1 MELLNAHMMTLLCN
15 PTLVSVNND
24 KRFFLK
30 DKKEMKEQLIK
41 KKKTIL
47 LRERKNENIC
57 PYAVLKWLVVPT
69 APASRTKSRRTS
81 GESGFTVSLITDTF
95 L

>member
-15 PTLVSVNND
+15 PTLVSMNND

-57 PYAVLKWLVVPT
+57 PYAVLKWCVHVSPTFDFLVYM
-69 APASRTKSRRTS
+69 
-81 GESGFTVSLITDTF
+81 
-95 L
+95 